1 MAFPSDDGSSPLAP
15 AASFFVRLVV
25 VYALLAAPWP
35 GLARAY
41 ATVYSA
47 AATALVGDF
56 GRGEARFRP
65 AADGNAAHDV
75 EIGLRRQGDERD
87 AAWAPHNARVLG
99 YLPSAELAALVLAS
113 PVPWRRRLRAL
124 AMGMAVLHAFLGL
137 RLGIMLAAWFSQDSP
152 WQTLDPGDATAA
164 FLARANEALV
174 VSATPSFLAPI
185 VVWIPVTFRR
195 EDLTAFVRRFGAAD
209 QHE

>member
-1 MAFPSDDGSSPLAP
+1 
-15 AASFFVRLVV
+15 
-25 VYALLAAPWP
+25 
-35 GLARAY
+35 
-41 ATVYSA
+41 
-47 AATALVGDF
+47 
-56 GRGEARFRP
+56 
-65 AADGNAAHDV
+65 
-75 EIGLRRQGDERD
+75 
-87 AAWAPHNARVLG
+87 
-99 YLPSAELAALVLAS
+99 
-113 PVPWRRRLRAL
+113 
-124 AMGMAVLHAFLGL
+124 MAVLHAFLGL